1 MSAKAPCCKK
11 PLMAAIAGL
20 CFLWSNRATPQE
32 GGDTAHAG
40 STTRRMLSKK
50 TARMGD
56 KAKPSVTHL
65 AGGFAVCVGYL
76 CAANFKT
83 GAPRMGSAAVLLL
96 KIEGFALL

>member
-1 MSAKAPCCKK
+1 
-11 PLMAAIAGL
+11 MAAIAGL

-65 AGGFAVCVGYL
+65 AGGFAV
-76 CAANFKT
+76 AANFKT
-83 GAPRMGSAAVLLL
+83 GAPRMGSAALLLL
-96 KIEGFALL
+96 KIEGLALL